1 MFLFRLDLRMTTFW
15 DKLQQPIKLYELDEQ
30 STIKLHPAIH
40 DSSSPRLF
48 CILKDD
54 TNYCLNTICLSD
66 FIRSSE

>member
-15 DKLQQPIKLYELDEQ
+15 DKLQQPENLYELDEQ

-54 TNYCLNTICLSD
+54 TNYTICLSD